1 MLKFQTTIEN
11 LNSTKIFADVVINQ
25 TRNRIFVFETD
36 IIKVKIDDLK
46 KLDPVEYYVHQLFNE
61 YKFDFKEII
70 KLFDSDTG
78 KYISSNTHVITKN
91 KKFLIITKND

>member
-1 MLKFQTTIEN
+1 MKQI
-11 LNSTKIFADVVINQ
+11 K
-25 TRNRIFVFETD
+25 
-36 IIKVKIDDLK
+36 IKVKIEDLK
-46 KLDPVEYYVHQLFNE
+46 KLDPLEYYVHQLFNV

-78 KYISSNTHVITKN
+78 KYISSNTHIITKN